1 MTILR
6 SVLVEVSMASKPNV
20 IISAFADEAANR
32 RTALEQMTALA
43 AIGIRNYS
51 PRFIDVPGDGKI
63 EHVTELNA
71 EKLERLRQFHAEYGV
86 RVTSIGARV
95 GKVKLLNVEDGSHNK
110 FVPFEEYLAGEVART
125 INVAKALDTKLIR
138 GFSFYHPRGTKPEQH
153 LDQAADQI
161 RRITNLCAENG
172 LVYGLEIEPNL
183 VGETGPLMAELAKRV
198 DHPNMVLIFDG
209 GNVTAQNKNAIQ
221 VFEEYRAT
229 LPWLGWMHVK
239 DYRIDRSLVW
249 EGAVDEERLKNFVPC
264 DEGDSGHEMI
274 FRDLREQIPAI
285 EQRLQKLGIPGF
297 YLETEPHLKGGGQFG
312 GFSGPDGMGV
322 AVRSLCSAL
331 DYTGI
336 GYRLRT
342 FADIRELRGF

>member
-1 MTILR
+1 
-6 SVLVEVSMASKPNV
+6 MAGKPSV

-51 PRFIDVPGDGKI
+51 PRFIDVLGDGKI
-63 EHVTELNA
+63 EHVTELNS
-71 EKLERLRQFHAEYGV
+71 EKLERLKQFHAEYGV

-95 GKVKLLNVEDGSHNK
+95 GKVKLLNVDDGSHNK
-110 FVPFEEYLAGEVART
+110 FVPFEEYLAGEVVRT
-125 INVAKALDTKLIR
+125 INCAKALGTRLIR

-153 LDQAADQI
+153 LDLAAVQI
-161 RRITNLCAENG
+161 RQITEACAKEG

-183 VGETGPLMAELAKRV
+183 VGETGLLLAELAQRV
-198 DHPNMVLIFDG
+198 DHPNMVLIFDA
-209 GNVTAQNKNAIQ
+209 GNVAAQNKNAIR
-221 VFEEYRAT
+221 VFEEYKAT
-229 LPWLGWMHVK
+229 IPWLGWMHVK
-239 DYRIDRSLVW
+239 DYRIDPSLVW
-249 EGAVDEERLKNFVPC
+249 DGAVDEERLKNFVPC

-274 FRDLREQIPAI
+274 FRHLREQIPMI

-322 AVRSLCSAL
+322 AVRALCSAL
-331 DYTGI
+331 DYAGI
-336 GYRLRT
+336 GYNLRT